1 MSVFRDRVVLITGAA
16 SGIGRQL
23 ALLLAAE
30 GAKIA
35 ALDLQ
40 AQGLESLQT
49 ELVGRT
55 FVRRTVDVTDL
66 SALRQVVRD
75 IEGQIGATDIVI
87 ASAGLGRGTP
97 AAAWR
102 AEDVNSILNVN
113 LLGVV
118 NTVDAVLPGMRQRR
132 TGHFVVMSSL
142 ASYRGLPHMAAYS
155 ASKAACN
162 TLCDSLRV
170 ELAGDGIAVS
180 CVCPGWINTPMT
192 QAIGIPSRL
201 MMSLDDAALQIR
213 EAIRSRRKFVAFPL
227 ISAWQVW
234 LLRSLPRPLGD
245 WLAGLLLR
253 KIRSI
258 QSKR

>member
-75 IEGQIGATDIVI
+75 IEGQIGGDGYSHRV
-87 ASAGLGRGTP
+87 G
-97 AAAWR
+97 
-102 AEDVNSILNVN
+102 
-113 LLGVV
+113 
-118 NTVDAVLPGMRQRR
+118 R
-132 TGHFVVMSSL
+132 TGTRHSGGRV
-142 ASYRGLPHMAAYS
+142 ASRG
-155 ASKAACN
+155 
-162 TLCDSLRV
+162 R
-170 ELAGDGIAVS
+170 
-180 CVCPGWINTPMT
+180 
-192 QAIGIPSRL
+192 
-201 MMSLDDAALQIR
+201 
-213 EAIRSRRKFVAFPL
+213 
-227 ISAWQVW
+227 
-234 LLRSLPRPLGD
+234 
-245 WLAGLLLR
+245 
-253 KIRSI
+253 
-258 QSKR
+258 